1 MDVKALAK
9 SKRSHTQHH
18 NKKGH
23 HSHKF
28 KAPSPSSSTSSSP
41 ASNDSAKHLLG
52 TQQLND
58 DKKPRRS
65 QFQGSSALPNNWDRY
80 EEEEEELESGSEI
93 ASKNVAVALPKS
105 KGADFR
111 HLVAEAEAEAEARAE
126 TSLGGFPSLDD
137 LLPGEF
143 GEGLSSMLVV
153 RGEGIVSWVGDD
165 NFVVEDRTSGNP
177 EASFMSLNLHALAES
192 LDKVDLSKRLFIES
206 DLLPSELT
214 VNEEHQELEAKEHSE
229 LANRMS
235 KELSLDDFAA
245 EDQFTSSSSSSTTYA
260 ASTFA
265 LSNNSLVPVI
275 NAKVELQKVGNSGK
289 NKAFSL
295 NSEANVHST
304 EDMRGGE
311 TTFEAATAEDELD
324 MLLDSLSETKILH
337 SPSFNSNTT
346 FPVSLGDSSVFP
358 PQISKKDPAPSHT
371 AIISASLDETL
382 DDLLEE
388 TSSLMN
394 PNVLVR
400 QQEEKPVHHSISS
413 SSHSG
418 SKSKVLDDFDSW
430 FDTL

>member
-23 HSHKF
+23 HSHKV
-28 KAPSPSSSTSSSP
+28 KAPSPSSSSSP
-41 ASNDSAKHLLG
+41 ASNDSAKHPSG

-65 QFQGSSALPNNWDRY
+65 RFQGSSTLPNNWDRY
-80 EEEEEELESGSEI
+80 EEEEELESGSEI
-93 ASKNVAVALPKS
+93 ASKNVDVALPKS

-111 HLVAEAEAEAEARAE
+111 HLVAEAQSYAE
-126 TSLGGFPSLDD
+126 TSLEGFLSLDD

-143 GEGLSSMLVV
+143 GEGLCSMLVV

-206 DLLPSELT
+206 DLLPSELCVEELAVD

-235 KELSLDDFAA
+235 KELSSDDFAA
-245 EDQFTSSSSSSTTYA
+245 EDQFTSSSSSSRIHA
-260 ASTFA
+260 GSTFA

-275 NAKVELQKVGNSGK
+275 NAKVEFQQVGNSGK
-289 NKAFSL
+289 NKAFIL
-295 NSEANVHST
+295 NSEA
-304 EDMRGGE
+304 MRGRD
-311 TTFEAATAEDELD
+311 TTFEAVTAEEELD

-337 SPSFNSNTT
+337 SPGFKSNTT
-346 FPVSLGDSSVFP
+346 FLVSLGVSSVFP
-358 PQISKKDPAPSHT
+358 PQISKKDPAPSQT
-371 AIISASLDETL
+371 AIISASLDDAL
-382 DDLLEE
+382 DDLLDE

-394 PNVLVR
+394 PNVFVR
-400 QQEEKPVHHSISS
+400 PQEEKPIHHSIPS

-418 SKSKVLDDFDSW
+418 SKSKVLDDFDSL